1 MRKKRRDHRMAIVKR
16 GDRGLKPGVIY
27 ALSGILF
34 MVLEFNEK
42 EKFAYRYIN
51 MRDKNELATLG
62 KAKKTKFISL
72 AAAYYRVVFGTDL
85 APYAKLCSG

>member
-27 ALSGILF
+27 ALNGILF

-42 EKFAYRYIN
+42 KICLPIH
-51 MRDKNELATLG
+51 K
-62 KAKKTKFISL
+62 
-72 AAAYYRVVFGTDL
+72 
-85 APYAKLCSG
+85 YAR

>member
-27 ALSGILF
+27 ALSRILF

-42 EKFAYRYIN
+42 KFAYRYIN

-72 AAAYYRVVFGTDL
+72 AAACYRVVFSTDL
-85 APYAKLCSG
+85 ALYAKLCSG

>member
-1 MRKKRRDHRMAIVKR
+1 MRKKRRDHQMAIVKR

-51 MRDKNELATLG
+51 MRGKNELTTARKL
-62 KAKKTKFISL
+62 KISNFIGL